1 MEQHSQRVELHV
13 WREEGDEGLWRCRV
27 MSAGTFHTVRFES
40 YEALSAYVVAQ
51 LEVLAGYP
59 DFPNPCKVLGIRD

>member
-13 WREEGDEGLWRCRV
+13 WREEGDQGLWRCRV
-27 MSAGTFHTVRFES
+27 ISAGTFHTVRFDS

-51 LEVLAGYP
+51 LEVLARSPVRQGYVNV
-59 DFPNPCKVLGIRD
+59 DR